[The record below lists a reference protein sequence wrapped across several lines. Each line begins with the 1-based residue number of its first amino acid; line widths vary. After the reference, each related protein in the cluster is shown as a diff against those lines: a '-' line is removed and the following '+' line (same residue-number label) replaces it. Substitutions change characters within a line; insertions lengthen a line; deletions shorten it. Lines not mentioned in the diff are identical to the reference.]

1 MTLGTLGRSRPNV
14 GEVPH
19 IFLFSF
25 RSTVGGRR
33 EQPGDMNKDL
43 ETVVEREVDALGY
56 DVVLLRQ
63 GGTRSRPVLEL
74 RIDRR
79 DGERVSIG
87 DCVRVSRAVEAR
99 LDAESG
105 EAAPFGGRRYELQV
119 SSPGEMRRRRE
130 VSTTDVRVPG
140 TQRDASSGAADARQ
154 PEESTKQSDGSQD
167 TPAGVHTDDGSR
179 NGRFD

>member
-1 MTLGTLGRSRPNV
+1 MTAGRQACLRLNV

-25 RSTVGGRR
+25 RSAQRR
-33 EQPGDMNKDL
+33 DELAGCMNKDL
-43 ETVVEREVDALGY
+43 ESVVEREVDAIGY

-79 DGERVSIG
+79 DGERVSIA

-99 LDAESG
+99 LDCGVAG

-119 SSPGEMRRRRE
+119 SSPGDAGGKARGLDAPVTLATRR
-130 VSTTDVRVPG
+130 
-140 TQRDASSGAADARQ
+140 
-154 PEESTKQSDGSQD
+154 
-167 TPAGVHTDDGSR
+167 
-179 NGRFD
+179 